1 MSGNLGNS
9 YNIDIWGLLI
19 ALGMVAV
26 AAIISELMH
35 MGIGKTLMWSSC
47 RALVQLCAMGFI
59 IGYVIRSNSVWMV
72 FALMAVMLVAAVQI
86 VMSRARGIPKGLAG
100 PIFLSLVIT
109 MLLGNTVTALA
120 VGLSRFYESMEERRD
135 EVDMML
141 ALGATPWESARPS
154 IVSSI
159 RLGLLPTTASLAS
172 SGIVTIPGMMAGQ
185 VIAGGDPLNAA
196 KYQFVVLDAI
206 AALTLL
212 LALPACRAD
221 TGVGRTLRVGV
232 ALYQQED
239 TFIETVTRELQ
250 RAALETG
257 DGQDIKI
264 NLYIADGKESQ
275 ATQNEQVDRFLERGY
290 DVICVNVVDRTAAA
304 VIIDK
309 AQAADVPV
317 IFFNREP
324 VEEDLRRWQHAYY
337 IGLPAGDAGVL
348 QGELVLDA
356 WQSRRNELDRNGDGV
371 LQYVMLEGEPGH
383 QDALLRTEYS
393 ISTLIK
399 AGVSTEK
406 LASAAANWQRGQAGI
421 RMRQWLREFGEEIEA
436 VFANNDDMALG
447 AIDACT
453 EAGLDKSSLPF
464 IVGVDATPPAM
475 EALREGTLKGTV
487 RNDAVGL
494 AESLIS
500 MAVSLS
506 SEGAPPQ
513 GMEVTDDSYVWLRYE
528 AVTAEQPEG

>member
-1 MSGNLGNS
+1 M
-9 YNIDIWGLLI
+9 
-19 ALGMVAV
+19 
-26 AAIISELMH
+26 
-35 MGIGKTLMWSSC
+35 K
-47 RALVQLCAMGFI
+47 R
-59 IGYVIRSNSVWMV
+59 
-72 FALMAVMLVAAVQI
+72 I
-86 VMSRARGIPKGLAG
+86 VCL
-100 PIFLSLVIT
+100 
-109 MLLGNTVTALA
+109 
-120 VGLSRFYESMEERRD
+120 
-135 EVDMML
+135 
-141 ALGATPWESARPS
+141 
-154 IVSSI
+154 
-159 RLGLLPTTASLAS
+159 
-172 SGIVTIPGMMAGQ
+172 
-185 VIAGGDPLNAA
+185 
-196 KYQFVVLDAI
+196 I

-221 TGVGRTLRVGV
+221 TGVGRKLRVGV

-257 DGQDIKI
+257 DGQGIKI

-309 AQAADVPV
+309 AQTADVPV

-324 VEEDLRRWQHAYY
+324 VEEDLRRWKHAYY
-337 IGLPAGDAGVL
+337 VGLPAGDAGVL

-356 WQSRRNELDRNGDGV
+356 WKSRRNELDRNSDGV

-421 RMRQWLREFGEEIEA
+421 RMRQWLREFGDAIEV

-447 AIDACT
+447 AIDALKA
-453 EAGLDKSSLPF
+453 AGYFSGGRYMPVL
-464 IVGVDATPPAM
+464 GNDATLPAL
-475 EALREGTLKGTV
+475 EALLQGSLYATVSNNAEQQGSAALTL
-487 RNDAVGL
+487 AMLL
-494 AESLIS
+494 AT
-500 MAVSLS
+500 
-506 SEGAPPQ
+506 G
-513 GMEVTDDSYVWLRYE
+513 E
-528 AVTAEQPEG
+528 AVTPENFPYQMEGKFVYINSSYYRTEQK

>member
-1 MSGNLGNS
+1 MP
-9 YNIDIWGLLI
+9 DRR
-19 ALGMVAV
+19 ADP
-26 AAIISELMH
+26 AA
-35 MGIGKTLMWSSC
+35 
-47 RALVQLCAMGFI
+47 
-59 IGYVIRSNSVWMV
+59 
-72 FALMAVMLVAAVQI
+72 
-86 VMSRARGIPKGLAG
+86 
-100 PIFLSLVIT
+100 
-109 MLLGNTVTALA
+109 
-120 VGLSRFYESMEERRD
+120 
-135 EVDMML
+135 
-141 ALGATPWESARPS
+141 GA
-154 IVSSI
+154 
-159 RLGLLPTTASLAS
+159 
-172 SGIVTIPGMMAGQ
+172 
-185 VIAGGDPLNAA
+185 
-196 KYQFVVLDAI
+196 
-206 AALTLL
+206 
-212 LALPACRAD
+212 ACRAD
-221 TGVGRTLRVGV
+221 IGVGRTLRVGV

-257 DGQDIKI
+257 DGQGLKI

-399 AGVSTEK
+399 AGVYTEK

-421 RMRQWLREFGEEIEA
+421 RMRQWLREFGDAIEV

-453 EAGLDKSSLPF
+453 EAGLGKSSLPF

-475 EALREGTLKGTV
+475 EALREGTLEGTV

-506 SEGAPPQ
+506 SEGTPPQ
-513 GMEVTDDSYVWLRYE
+513 GMEVTDGSYVWLRYE

>member
-1 MSGNLGNS
+1 M
-9 YNIDIWGLLI
+9 
-19 ALGMVAV
+19 
-26 AAIISELMH
+26 
-35 MGIGKTLMWSSC
+35 
-47 RALVQLCAMGFI
+47 
-59 IGYVIRSNSVWMV
+59 
-72 FALMAVMLVAAVQI
+72 
-86 VMSRARGIPKGLAG
+86 
-100 PIFLSLVIT
+100 
-109 MLLGNTVTALA
+109 
-120 VGLSRFYESMEERRD
+120 
-135 EVDMML
+135 
-141 ALGATPWESARPS
+141 
-154 IVSSI
+154 
-159 RLGLLPTTASLAS
+159 
-172 SGIVTIPGMMAGQ
+172 
-185 VIAGGDPLNAA
+185 
-196 KYQFVVLDAI
+196 
-206 AALTLL
+206 
-212 LALPACRAD
+212 
-221 TGVGRTLRVGV
+221 
-232 ALYQQED
+232 
-239 TFIETVTRELQ
+239 
-250 RAALETG
+250 
-257 DGQDIKI
+257 
-264 NLYIADGKESQ
+264 
-275 ATQNEQVDRFLERGY
+275 
-290 DVICVNVVDRTAAA
+290 ICVNVVDRTAAA

-309 AQAADVPV
+309 AQTADVPV

-337 IGLPAGDAGVL
+337 VGLPAGDAGVL

-421 RMRQWLREFGEEIEA
+421 RMRQWLREFGDAIEV

-453 EAGLDKSSLPF
+453 EAGLGKSSLPF

-475 EALREGTLKGTV
+475 EALREGTLEGTV

-506 SEGAPPQ
+506 SEGTPPQ
-513 GMEVTDDSYVWLRYE
+513 GMEVTDGSYVWLRYE

>member
-1 MSGNLGNS
+1 M
-9 YNIDIWGLLI
+9 
-19 ALGMVAV
+19 
-26 AAIISELMH
+26 
-35 MGIGKTLMWSSC
+35 K
-47 RALVQLCAMGFI
+47 R
-59 IGYVIRSNSVWMV
+59 
-72 FALMAVMLVAAVQI
+72 I
-86 VMSRARGIPKGLAG
+86 VCL
-100 PIFLSLVIT
+100 
-109 MLLGNTVTALA
+109 
-120 VGLSRFYESMEERRD
+120 
-135 EVDMML
+135 
-141 ALGATPWESARPS
+141 
-154 IVSSI
+154 
-159 RLGLLPTTASLAS
+159 
-172 SGIVTIPGMMAGQ
+172 
-185 VIAGGDPLNAA
+185 
-196 KYQFVVLDAI
+196 I

-406 LASAAANWQRGQAGI
+406 LSSAAANWQRGQAGI
-421 RMRQWLREFGEEIEA
+421 RMRQWLREFGDAIEV

-475 EALREGTLKGTV
+475 EALREGTLEGTV

-506 SEGAPPQ
+506 SDGTPPQ
-513 GMEVTDDSYVWLRYE
+513 GMEVTDGSYVWLRYE

>member
-1 MSGNLGNS
+1 MP
-9 YNIDIWGLLI
+9 DRR
-19 ALGMVAV
+19 ADP
-26 AAIISELMH
+26 AA
-35 MGIGKTLMWSSC
+35 GT
-47 RALVQLCAMGFI
+47 
-59 IGYVIRSNSVWMV
+59 
-72 FALMAVMLVAAVQI
+72 
-86 VMSRARGIPKGLAG
+86 
-100 PIFLSLVIT
+100 
-109 MLLGNTVTALA
+109 
-120 VGLSRFYESMEERRD
+120 
-135 EVDMML
+135 
-141 ALGATPWESARPS
+141 
-154 IVSSI
+154 
-159 RLGLLPTTASLAS
+159 
-172 SGIVTIPGMMAGQ
+172 
-185 VIAGGDPLNAA
+185 
-196 KYQFVVLDAI
+196 
-206 AALTLL
+206 
-212 LALPACRAD
+212 ACRAD

-257 DGQDIKI
+257 DGQGIKI

-406 LASAAANWQRGQAGI
+406 LASDAANWQRGQAGI
-421 RMRQWLREFGEEIEA
+421 RMRQWLREFGDAIEV

-453 EAGLDKSSLPF
+453 EAGLGKSSLPF

-475 EALREGTLKGTV
+475 EALREGTLEGTV

-506 SEGAPPQ
+506 SEGTPPQ
-513 GMEVTDDSYVWLRYE
+513 GMEVTDGSYVWLRYE

>member
-1 MSGNLGNS
+1 M
-9 YNIDIWGLLI
+9 
-19 ALGMVAV
+19 
-26 AAIISELMH
+26 
-35 MGIGKTLMWSSC
+35 T
-47 RALVQLCAMGFI
+47 
-59 IGYVIRSNSVWMV
+59 
-72 FALMAVMLVAAVQI
+72 
-86 VMSRARGIPKGLAG
+86 
-100 PIFLSLVIT
+100 
-109 MLLGNTVTALA
+109 
-120 VGLSRFYESMEERRD
+120 
-135 EVDMML
+135 
-141 ALGATPWESARPS
+141 
-154 IVSSI
+154 
-159 RLGLLPTTASLAS
+159 
-172 SGIVTIPGMMAGQ
+172 
-185 VIAGGDPLNAA
+185 
-196 KYQFVVLDAI
+196 
-206 AALTLL
+206 
-212 LALPACRAD
+212 
-221 TGVGRTLRVGV
+221 
-232 ALYQQED
+232 
-239 TFIETVTRELQ
+239 
-250 RAALETG
+250 
-257 DGQDIKI
+257 
-264 NLYIADGKESQ
+264 
-275 ATQNEQVDRFLERGY
+275 
-290 DVICVNVVDRTAAA
+290 
-304 VIIDK
+304 
-309 AQAADVPV
+309 QAADVPV

-406 LASAAANWQRGQAGI
+406 LSSAAANWQRGQAGI
-421 RMRQWLREFGEEIEA
+421 RMRQWLREFGDAIEV

-475 EALREGTLKGTV
+475 EALREGTLEGTV

-506 SEGAPPQ
+506 SEGTPPQ
-513 GMEVTDDSYVWLRYE
+513 GMEVTDGSYVWLRYE